1 MHRQFSHLSYVKNF
15 RSKQLNAINRVP
27 RKIKCAWNVL
37 QYKLAATM
45 LNSTTTAAFEQ
56 RTSG

>member
-1 MHRQFSHLSYVKNF
+1 
-15 RSKQLNAINRVP
+15 
-27 RKIKCAWNVL
+27 
-37 QYKLAATM
+37 M